1 MLFYKR
7 VFALLLCVQ
16 TTHPF
21 TYIHS
26 IETLNVLKEV
36 MLNKKK
42 GALLRFGD
50 GDLALAYGVRSGTHE
65 ISLELQN
72 EMMQAF
78 GMNDPYILKT
88 LPLLC
93 PEHGGAEA
101 KMFYVDQEMNEN
113 NCIEVR
119 DKAQKIWG
127 EEIEVLY
134 SPVALAYTAVFE
146 PALCRDFLIFLREQN
161 CELFVGNEDISY
173 SMIEL
178 LFGKCKRVNTPA
190 RSAYEKIDIIEQNC
204 LQNISAQSDTY
215 RVAIISCGNTGRVL
229 IKRLWPQIENIFF
242 FDMGS
247 LMDALCGWPI
257 RQWMRRERFDH
268 ESFLN
273 PLIQYWQ
280 VRS

>member
-7 VFALLLCVQ
+7 VFFLLLFIQ
-16 TTHPF
+16 ATHPF
-21 TYIHS
+21 TYIRS
-26 IETLNVLKEV
+26 VETLNVLKQL

-50 GDLALAYGVRSGTHE
+50 GDLALAHGARSGTHE
-65 ISLELQN
+65 ISINLQN
-72 EMMQAF
+72 EMREAF

-93 PEHGGAEA
+93 HEHGGPEA
-101 KMFYVDQEMNEN
+101 KMFYVDQELHEN

-119 DKAQKIWG
+119 DEAQKIWG
-127 EEIEVLY
+127 QEIDLLY

-146 PALCRDFLIFLREQN
+146 PDLCRDFLLFLREQN
-161 CELFVGNEDISY
+161 CALFVGNEDIPER
-173 SMIEL
+173 MVEL
-178 LFGKCKRVNTPA
+178 LFGKCRIVKTPA
-190 RSAYEKIDIIEQNC
+190 RSAYEKINTIEQNC
-204 LQNISAQSDTY
+204 LAQISAKSDTY
-215 RVAIISCGNTGRVL
+215 RIVILSCGNTGRVL
-229 IKRLWPQIENIFF
+229 IKRLWPKLENIFF

-257 RQWMRRERFDH
+257 RQWIRREWFDH

-273 PLIQYWQ
+273 PLINSWQ
-280 VRS
+280 LRS